1 MSRSFGAAEAAFAIA
16 ALLLAAA
23 PAVAAEPGVTVG
35 DAWLR
40 FVIASRP
47 AAGYFTLTNDGD
59 RAVSLVRVSSPG
71 CGAAMLHRSVRENGQ
86 DRMVPVDRVEVPA
99 HGSIGFA
106 PGGYHVMCMM
116 PTGAVRPGASVPV
129 TLGFA
134 DGGEITA
141 DFVVRRIGR

>member
-1 MSRSFGAAEAAFAIA
+1 MNRRFRAAEAAVGLS

-23 PAVAAEPGVTVG
+23 PAVAAGPDVVVS

-40 FVIASRP
+40 FVIPSRP

-71 CGAAMLHRSVRENGQ
+71 CGMAMMHQSVKENGQ
-86 DRMVPVDRVEVPA
+86 DRMVHVDAVEVPA
-99 HGSIGFA
+99 HGSISFG
-106 PGGYHVMCMM
+106 PGGYHVMCMK
-116 PTGAVRPGASVPV
+116 PTEAVRPGGTIPV

-134 DGGEITA
+134 DGGEVTS
-141 DFVVRRIGR
+141 DFAVRRIGQ